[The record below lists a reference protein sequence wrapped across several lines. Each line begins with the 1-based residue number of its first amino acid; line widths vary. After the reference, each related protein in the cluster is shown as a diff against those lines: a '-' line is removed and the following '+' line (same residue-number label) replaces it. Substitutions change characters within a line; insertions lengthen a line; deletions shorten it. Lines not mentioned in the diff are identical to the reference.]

1 MTTMQ
6 NENTVLYVWGSNC
19 MGQIGLEDVNQ
30 QYTTSPTQL
39 MLGLKIVSVACG
51 GEHTMI
57 LTSIFIIMVPKQYT
71 PWALMLM
78 VS

>member
-19 MGQIGLEDVNQ
+19 MGQIGLENSNQ

-39 MLGLKIVSVACG
+39 ILGLKIVSVACG
-51 GEHTMI
+51 GEHTII
-57 LTSIFIIMVPKQYT
+57 LTSISIIMVLTHYT
-71 PWALMLM
+71 LWDLTPMDN
-78 VS
+78 